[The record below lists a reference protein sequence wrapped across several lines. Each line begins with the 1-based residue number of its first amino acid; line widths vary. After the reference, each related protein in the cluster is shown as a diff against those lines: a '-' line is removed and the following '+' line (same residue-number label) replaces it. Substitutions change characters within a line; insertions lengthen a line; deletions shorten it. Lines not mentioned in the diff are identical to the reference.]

1 MQSDTEIDMEVQISE
16 TKDHEL
22 LAILNK
28 EVQELHHSL
37 YPNIFKPYN
46 QEGINSFFKETL
58 EQNTTKAFVA
68 YMGKEAAGY
77 IILFLR
83 EVPEN
88 PFQYSQRFI
97 LIDQIG
103 VKSEFRKNSIGK
115 LLLDKV
121 YEIAK
126 EEDFKMI
133 RLNHWT
139 MNNMPRA
146 FFSKHGFSYFNE
158 QMWKLL

>member
-1 MQSDTEIDMEVQISE
+1 MEIKIID
-16 TKDHEL
+16 TKDYEL
-22 LAILNK
+22 LAMLNK

-46 QEGINSFFKETL
+46 QEDVTSFFKEIL

-68 YMGKEAAGY
+68 YAGKEVTGY
-77 IILFLR
+77 MLLFLK

-88 PFQYSQRFI
+88 PFQYLQRFI

-103 VKSEFRKNSIGK
+103 VKSEFRNNGIGE
-115 LLLDKV
+115 LLLGKV
-121 YEIAK
+121 YEITK
-126 EEDFKMI
+126 EQHFKMI

-139 MNNMPRA
+139 MNNDARS

>member
-1 MQSDTEIDMEVQISE
+1 MEIKISE
-16 TKDHEL
+16 TKDYEL
-22 LAILNK
+22 LAALNK

-46 QEGINSFFKETL
+46 QEDVTSFFKEIL
-58 EQNTTKAFVA
+58 KQSTTKAFTA
-68 YMGKEAAGY
+68 YVGKEAAGY
-77 IILFLR
+77 ILLFLK

-103 VKSEFRKNSIGK
+103 VKNEYRKKGIGK
-115 LLLDKV
+115 LLLNKAF
-121 YEIAK
+121 ETA
-126 EEDFKMI
+126 EEKQFKII

-139 MNNMPRA
+139 MNNDARS
-146 FFSKHGFSYFNE
+146 FFNKHGFNYFNE
-158 QMWKLL
+158 NMHKSI